1 MRKQR
6 HERHFSV
13 GLFLYLRRLQN
24 TERLAHCTFPSCKLC
39 FTTLIL
45 APTLWPLACTH
56 TRNKTKF
63 AFGTSAPARVQN
75 PLYLLLC
82 LNRQRLL
89 NTATQP
95 VPRQPRAFTWNTIP
109 YIQRCLMV
117 WTLLDYFPLRTR
129 LALITV
135 SNPLHIIGANTV
147 AVTSLWRTRI
157 FFTGVVI
164 SNKKNFKSV
173 SVHETL
179 EITQTQNR
187 RIWKRAINV
196 SGQKRRR
203 KAPKSQIQQDGLG
216 IFKWISETA
225 WKEGIQNKQ

>member
-24 TERLAHCTFPSCKLC
+24 TKRVAHCTFPSCKLC

-45 APTLWPLACTH
+45 TPTLWPLACTH

-75 PLYLLLC
+75 VLYLLLC

-89 NTATQP
+89 N
-95 VPRQPRAFTWNTIP
+95 
-109 YIQRCLMV
+109 
-117 WTLLDYFPLRTR
+117 
-129 LALITV
+129 
-135 SNPLHIIGANTV
+135 
-147 AVTSLWRTRI
+147 TSLWRTRI

-164 SNKKNFKSV
+164 SNKKKFQKCV
-173 SVHETL
+173 CT
-179 EITQTQNR
+179 R
-187 RIWKRAINV
+187 NV
-196 SGQKRRR
+196 RNYTNSEQKDT
-203 KAPKSQIQQDGLG
+203 KASHKC
-216 IFKWISETA
+216 
-225 WKEGIQNKQ
+225 